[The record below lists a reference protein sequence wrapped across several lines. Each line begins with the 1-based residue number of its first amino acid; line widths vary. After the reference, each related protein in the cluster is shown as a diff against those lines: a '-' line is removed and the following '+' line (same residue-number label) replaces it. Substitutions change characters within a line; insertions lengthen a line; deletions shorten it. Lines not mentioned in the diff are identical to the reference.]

1 MPEEIMAP
9 SSGKPAVD
17 DRAGLASPLG
27 VAISVADRETIR
39 MVAEA
44 VRGKRLRLAYQP
56 VHLTRDPGRV
66 AYWEGL
72 IRVEEPN
79 GRIIPAGDFIQAVE
93 TTELGREIDCAAL
106 EQGLATLNRHPELRI
121 AINMS
126 ARSIGYP
133 RWTWLL
139 KKALEKNPTL
149 GERLI
154 LEITEA
160 SAMLVPELVQSFMDE
175 TARRGVAFGLDN
187 FGAGFLAI
195 RYFKDFLFDIVK
207 IDRQFIRNIHLD
219 PDNQALTRALLA
231 IGRNFDM
238 FTVADGVETPEEA
251 GFLAGIGVDC
261 QQGYLYAAPTARPP
275 WVKPAQSRTG

>member
-1 MPEEIMAP
+1 MTRGIKVPM
-9 SSGKPAVD
+9 SGKPALD
-17 DRAGLASPLG
+17 DRAGMASPLG
-27 VAISVADRETIR
+27 VAISVVDRETIA

-44 VRGKRLRLAYQP
+44 VHNKRLRLAYQP
-56 VHLTRDPGRV
+56 VHVSREAGRV

-79 GRIIPAGDFIQAVE
+79 GRIIPASDFIQAVE

-106 EQGLATLNRHPELRI
+106 EQGLATLARHPELRI

-133 RWTWLL
+133 RFTWLL

-154 LEITEA
+154 LEITEN

-187 FGAGFLAI
+187 FGAGYMAI

-207 IDRQFIRNIHLD
+207 IDRQFIHNVHRD
-219 PDNQALTRALLA
+219 PDNQTITRALLA
-231 IGRNFDM
+231 IGKQFDM

-251 GFLAGIGVDC
+251 AFLDRIGVEC
-261 QQGYLYAAPTARPP
+261 QQGFLYAAPTVRPP
-275 WVKPAQSRTG
+275 WASGGKAVAG